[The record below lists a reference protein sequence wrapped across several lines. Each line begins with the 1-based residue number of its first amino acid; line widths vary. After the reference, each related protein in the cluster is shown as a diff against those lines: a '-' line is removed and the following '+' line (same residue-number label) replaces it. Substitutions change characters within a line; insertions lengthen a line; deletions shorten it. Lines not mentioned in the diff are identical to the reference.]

1 LQLSLP
7 VSLPDDETF
16 DSFFEADNEFAA
28 SYMKKFCHQDN
39 ENKKSL
45 CYLFGSSG
53 VGKSHL
59 LFACCHQANLN
70 GLQTVYLNMLELK
83 EMPTEVVSD
92 IADYDVICIDNLH
105 EIAGD
110 VLWERTIF
118 DLINQVLERNHKPRI
133 IMSAHAS
140 PLVVSFQLPDL
151 VSRLTWGAVFQL
163 APRSDE
169 SLCHIIQFRI
179 EHRGLEASEDCIKF
193 LLTRVDRELSNL
205 MLIVDELDKKSLQAK
220 RKLTIPFIKQ
230 ALDL

>member
-1 LQLSLP
+1 MQLSLP

-16 DSFFEADNEFAA
+16 DSFLEADNEFTA
-28 SYMKKFCHQDN
+28 SYLKKFCHRDN

-59 LFACCHQANLN
+59 LFACCHQATLN
-70 GLQTVYLNMLELK
+70 GLQTVYLNMLELRD
-83 EMPTEVVSD
+83 MPTEVIGN

-105 EIAGD
+105 EIAGNQA
-110 VLWERTIF
+110 WERNIF
-118 DLINQVLERNHKPRI
+118 DLINQVLERNHRPRI
-133 IMSAHAS
+133 IMSAYAS
-140 PLVVSFQLPDL
+140 PLVVGFKLPDL

-163 APRSDE
+163 ASRTDE

>member
-1 LQLSLP
+1 MQLSLP

-16 DSFFEADNEFAA
+16 DSFLEVDNEFAA
-28 SYMKKFCHQDN
+28 SYLKAFCDRDN
-39 ENKKSL
+39 NSNKPL
-45 CYLFGSSG
+45 CYLFGASG

-59 LFACCHQANLN
+59 LFACCHQATLN

-83 EMPTEVVSD
+83 EMPSEVISD

-105 EIAGD
+105 EIAGHQT
-110 VLWERTIF
+110 WERTLF
-118 DLINQVLERNHKPRI
+118 DLINQALERSHQPRL
-133 IMSAHAS
+133 IMAANAS
-140 PLVVSFQLPDL
+140 PLVGGFQLPDL

-163 APRSDE
+163 ASRSDE

-179 EHRGLEASEDCIKF
+179 EHRGLEASDDCIKF

-230 ALDL
+230 ALNL

>member
-16 DSFFEADNEFAA
+16 DSFLEADNEFAA
-28 SYMKKFCHQDN
+28 SYMKEFCHRDN
-39 ENKKSL
+39 DNKKSL
-45 CYLFGSSG
+45 CYLFGASG

-59 LFACCHQANLN
+59 LFACCHQATLN

-83 EMPTEVVSD
+83 EMPTEVIGD

-105 EIAGD
+105 EIAGNQA
-110 VLWERTIF
+110 WERSIF
-118 DLINQVLERNHKPRI
+118 DLINQVLERTHEPRI
-133 IMSAHAS
+133 IISAHSS
-140 PLVVSFQLPDL
+140 PLVVGFQLPDL

-163 APRSDE
+163 ASHSDE
-169 SLCHIIQFRI
+169 SLCRIIQFRI

-193 LLTRVDRELSNL
+193 LLTRVDRELNNL

-220 RKLTIPFIKQ
+220 RKLTIPFMKQ

>member
-16 DSFFEADNEFAA
+16 DSFLEADNEFAA
-28 SYMKKFCHQDN
+28 SYMKNFCHRDN
-39 ENKKSL
+39 ENNKSL

-59 LFACCHQANLN
+59 LFACCHQATLN
-70 GLQTVYLNMLELK
+70 GLQTVYLNMHELK
-83 EMPTEVVSD
+83 EMPTEVIGD
-92 IADYDVICIDNLH
+92 IVDYDVICIDNLH
-105 EIAGD
+105 EIAGKKA
-110 VLWERTIF
+110 WERTIF
-118 DLINQVLERNHKPRI
+118 DLINQVLERNHQPRI
-133 IMSAHAS
+133 IMSARAS
-140 PLVVSFQLPDL
+140 PLVVGFQLPDL

-163 APRSDE
+163 ASHSDE

-179 EHRGLEASEDCIKF
+179 EHRGLEASEECINF

>member
-1 LQLSLP
+1 MQLSLP

-16 DSFFEADNEFAA
+16 DSFLEVDNEFAA
-28 SYMKKFCHQDN
+28 SYLKAFCDHGN
-39 ENKKSL
+39 NSNKSL
-45 CYLFGSSG
+45 CYLFGASG

-59 LFACCHQANLN
+59 LFACCHQATLN

-83 EMPTEVVSD
+83 EMPTQVISD

-105 EIAGD
+105 EIAGHQT
-110 VLWERTIF
+110 WERTLF
-118 DLINQVLERNHKPRI
+118 DLINQAVERSHQPRL
-133 IMSAHAS
+133 IMAANAS
-140 PLVVSFQLPDL
+140 PLVVGFQLPDL
-151 VSRLTWGAVFQL
+151 ISRLTWGAVFQL
-163 APRSDE
+163 ASRSDK
-169 SLCHIIQFRI
+169 SLCDIIQFRI

-230 ALDL
+230 ALNL